1 MTDEE
6 LAAEYNRVYDA
17 FRDDNLDMELQ
28 QADDSAHTRALRA
41 VYRLAGE

>member
-6 LAAEYNRVYDA
+6 LAAEYNRVYDD

-28 QADDSAHTRALRA
+28 QADDLAHKKAIRAI
-41 VYRLAGE
+41 YRLATE